1 MWQNKAFYFL
11 CAQVTM
17 NERSTA
23 LGLNVTSS
31 LAHDVFFLI

>member
-1 MWQNKAFYFL
+1 MWQNKAFYL